1 MPKTITKTDQLREEL
16 LGFEGALSSA
26 MLVNDNPNACPN
38 AVIQIILDAIK
49 KSPMLSSHVRREV
62 LIDLVWEHDDST
74 RGTLVGV

>member
-16 LGFEGALSSA
+16 LGFEGALKSA
-26 MLVNDNPNACPN
+26 MLANDNTDSCPN
-38 AVIQIILDAIK
+38 AVMQIILDAIK

-62 LIDLVWEHDDST
+62 LIDLVWEHNDRT